1 MYLGGSK
8 GKGKHTIMG
17 TIAQNKKKSC
27 LTTVDYRRNWE
38 KLSCFLYGLNPEE
51 TDPKIISAGKL
62 SAFDTET

>member
-1 MYLGGSK
+1 
-8 GKGKHTIMG
+8 MG

-27 LTTVDYRRNWE
+27 LTTVDYRRDWE
-38 KLSCFLYGLNPEE
+38 KLSCFFHGLIPEE